1 MCFYLFS
8 IYIDI
13 FPGSSLSLMGF
24 MSSTSRKNID
34 VLIYYHPIIMS
45 KKKVVNMLKFHHL
58 NSDKKYILSR
68 KCLHITL

>member
-1 MCFYLFS
+1 
-8 IYIDI
+8 
-13 FPGSSLSLMGF
+13 MGF